1 MTESE
6 SPDSTAEII
15 DSIAEGVPDHLRAAY
30 YRDMRVLHSLSA
42 SDEMLRILK
51 VIQWNSVIALQVP
64 ARIAAEVGKLDRSLR
79 DNVEALQQVHEH
91 LDHLSDELVGRVS
104 AEAIANQLYES
115 LRQQFVKST
124 IPQTGKALVVTA
136 GQVKE
141 AVAGLEQVTPKIVAA
156 HRHAA
161 IGAEQAIGQMK
172 SEISEVT
179 ATARQATAELSRT
192 FLHEYR
198 WALGVLLVLAA
209 FLGFWL
215 GVLAVRSGY
224 WPR

>member
-6 SPDSTAEII
+6 SPDSTAEMI

-64 ARIAAEVGKLDRSLR
+64 ARIAAEVGKLDRSLH

-124 IPQTGKALVVTA
+124 IPQTGKALTVTA

-141 AVAGLEQVTPKIVAA
+141 AVAGLEEVTPKIVAA
-156 HRHAA
+156 HKHAA
-161 IGAEQAIGQMK
+161 GAALQAVREMK
-172 SEISEVT
+172 SEISEV
-179 ATARQATAELSRT
+179 AAAARQATAELSRT

-198 WALGVLLVLAA
+198 WALGLLVVFAA
-209 FLGFWL
+209 LLGFWL
-215 GVLAVRSGY
+215 GILTVRSGY
-224 WPR
+224 WPK

>member
-6 SPDSTAEII
+6 SPDSTAEMI

-30 YRDMRVLHSLSA
+30 YRDMRILHSLSA

-91 LDHLSDELVGRVS
+91 LDHLSDELVERVS

-124 IPQTGKALVVTA
+124 IPQTGKALTVTA

-156 HRHAA
+156 HKHAA
-161 IGAEQAIGQMK
+161 GAAVQAVREMK
-172 SEISEVT
+172 SEISEVA

-198 WALGVLLVLAA
+198 WALGLLVVFAA
-209 FLGFWL
+209 LLGFWL
-215 GVLAVRSGY
+215 GILAVRSGY
-224 WPR
+224 WPK